1 MYNINILTFVYLKEF
16 QRSKAFFFLNE
27 IKRRFQATYGHR
39 ASNAIAYSMN
49 SEFAPI
55 LASEM
60 VRSSLS
66 NC

>member
-1 MYNINILTFVYLKEF
+1 MYLQEF

-27 IKRRFQATYGHR
+27 IKRRFQATYGLR
-39 ASNAIAYSMN
+39 AQSAIAYSMN

-60 VRSSLS
+60 VL
-66 NC
+66 

>member
-1 MYNINILTFVYLKEF
+1 MYLQEF

-27 IKRRFQATYGHR
+27 IKRRFQATYGLR
-39 ASNAIAYSMN
+39 AHSAIAYSLN

-60 VRSSLS
+60 VLS
-66 NC
+66 I